1 MITVSEVIKNSCL
14 KKYPVA
20 CGLNGI
26 DNEVIRSGIVDY
38 EFSIEGYIEKNNSF
52 GKGDFLISSL
62 LFTHGDEEKLLDM
75 VQKLVRLDVSGLAV
89 KNIFFSSIPDKVR
102 NFCDENQFPVVL
114 FDNDIYFEDIV
125 SDIDGLLKMSD
136 WVNKAEHQ
144 IEIMLGDNLTR
155 YEVEALA
162 RDMGLF
168 KGSSARVY
176 WIRPQQALSQNRMK
190 KTVKEYANYFKE
202 DRKSFLFKY
211 RQFYLF
217 VVIQDDTNQKNS
229 QILLE
234 EALRLAGHNLTEC
247 SIGAG
252 GVHDSM
258 SELDFSLREAAWSC
272 QVATLLNKSIMNYHD
287 MGIWSIAAAH
297 CKSPYMAEYAQR
309 YLSPLVS
316 EKADS
321 TKDLLETLI
330 TTVLCEGNSKISSKK
345 LNIHDNTYRYRMNK
359 IREKTDPNASDYIF
373 YENSSIAVKIYLL
386 RHMDWNI

>member
-20 CGLNGI
+20 CGLGGI

-38 EFSIEGYIEKNNSF
+38 EFSREGYLEKNNSF
-52 GKGDFLISSL
+52 GPGDFLISSL

-75 VQKLVRLDVSGLAV
+75 VKKLVKLDVSGLAV
-89 KNIFFSSIPDKVR
+89 KNIFFSSIPDRVR
-102 NFCDENQFPVVL
+102 NYCDENEFPVIL
-114 FDNDIYFEDIV
+114 FDNNIYFEDIV

-162 RDMGLF
+162 RDMGLL

-211 RQFYLF
+211 RQFYVF

-252 GVHDSM
+252 GVHDAL
-258 SELDFSLREAAWSC
+258 SELDFSIREAAWSC
-272 QVATLLNKSIMNYHD
+272 QVAALLDKSIMNYHD

-373 YENSSIAVKIYLL
+373 YENASIAVKIYLL
-386 RHMDWNI
+386 RNMDWNI